1 MDARVGTAGAPKRRP
16 GGRLLRRRRIL
27 ARMREG
33 WAYEEIARAE
43 SVTVDRIRKIV
54 AAFLSKRVIDDESDH
69 ARVQL
74 ARLEAALQA
83 AGEAVAG
90 GDIKA
95 IVPYLRVLDR
105 LDRYRVAAAAR
116 REEDGVYRKKLLDK
130 LDQAAAAI
138 DEEKFE
144 NSDLYGT
151 GAIPNGGKMCE
162 SISDNPNQR
171 LSYVHIATGGFAFDS
186 RSSSRRGQTVRS
198 GDGVALRHSRH
209 GRRSQFVPA
218 NA

>member
-1 MDARVGTAGAPKRRP
+1 MDARVETAGAPKRRP

-54 AAFLSKRVIDDESDH
+54 AKFLSKRVIDDESDH
-69 ARVQL
+69 ARIQL

-105 LDRYRVAAAAR
+105 LDRYRVTAAAR

-130 LDQAAAAI
+130 LNQAAAAI

-144 NSDLYGT
+144 KERQARFKEALADS
-151 GAIPNGGKMCE
+151 
-162 SISDNPNQR
+162 SI
-171 LSYVHIATGGFAFDS
+171 GEE
-186 RSSSRRGQTVRS
+186 
-198 GDGVALRHSRH
+198 DGYASEDARFFLNFGVSA
-209 GRRSQFVPA
+209 
-218 NA
+218 

>member
-1 MDARVGTAGAPKRRP
+1 MDARVETAGAPKRQP

-33 WAYEEIARAE
+33 WAYEEIAREE

-54 AAFLSKRVIDDESDH
+54 AAFLSKRVIDDDSDH

-105 LDRYRVAAAAR
+105 LDRYRVAAAR

-130 LDQAAAAI
+130 LNQAAAAI

-144 NSDLYGT
+144 E
-151 GAIPNGGKMCE
+151 GARSPPQGGARR
-162 SISDNPNQR
+162 Q
-171 LSYVHIATGGFAFDS
+171 FD
-186 RSSSRRGQTVRS
+186 RRGGR
-198 GDGVALRHSRH
+198 LRFG
-209 GRRSQFVPA
+209 GRAFFSELRRKRLRTLKTRVDKGPE
-218 NA
+218 NAAERVLNAC

>member
-1 MDARVGTAGAPKRRP
+1 MDARVETARAPKRQP

-33 WAYEEIARAE
+33 WAYEEIARE
-43 SVTVDRIRKIV
+43 EKVTVERIRKVV
-54 AAFLSKRVIDDESDH
+54 ADFLSKRVIDDDSDH

-90 GDIKA
+90 GDVKA

-116 REEDGVYRKKLLDK
+116 CEEEGVYRKKLLDK
-130 LDQAAAAI
+130 LARASEAL
-138 DEEKFE
+138 DEERRDQEREMRLKE
-144 NSDLYGT
+144 ALADS
-151 GAIPNGGKMCE
+151 
-162 SISDNPNQR
+162 SI
-171 LSYVHIATGGFAFDS
+171 GEE
-186 RSSSRRGQTVRS
+186 
-198 GDGVALRHSRH
+198 DGYASEEA
-209 GRRSQFVPA
+209 QFYLNFGISV
-218 NA
+218 